1 LAPSREDVEYR
12 IEGGMTRA
20 ARHSTDSGAIY
31 DAVAFTIE
39 LFDSDAVVARITNH
53 WRFRR

>member
-1 LAPSREDVEYR
+1 
-12 IEGGMTRA
+12 MTRA